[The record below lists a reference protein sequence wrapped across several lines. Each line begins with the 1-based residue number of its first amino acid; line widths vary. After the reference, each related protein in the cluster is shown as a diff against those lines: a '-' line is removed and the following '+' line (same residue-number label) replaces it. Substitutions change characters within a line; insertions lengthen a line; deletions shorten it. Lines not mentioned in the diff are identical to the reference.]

1 MTTTTGTS
9 TGTSAKYYFLQGVKY
24 EHLVAGVS
32 AGVTSTAL
40 LHPLDL
46 VKIRFSVDD
55 GRAISSPRYRSIWN
69 ALTTITHTEGFR
81 GLYKGVIPN
90 LWGSGSAWGLYFLFY
105 NTIKSTLQKGD
116 KNKVLSPNLHLLAA
130 AQAGATTLVFTNP
143 IWVIKT
149 RLCLQY
155 GDGLILSSKQKY
167 NGMIDAL
174 IKIYKAE
181 GLAGYYKGF
190 MPGLFGVSHGA
201 IQFMVYEEMKNR
213 YNAYRDVSITTKLGT
228 LEYLTFAASSK
239 VIAAA
244 STYPYQ
250 VVRTRLQN
258 QHYNYTGSLH
268 CIRMTWTHEGWRG
281 FYKGLA
287 TNILR
292 VTPATM
298 VTFLVYENVSH
309 FLLRSRYDVA
319 KVT

>member
-1 MTTTTGTS
+1 MTA
-9 TGTSAKYYFLQGVKY
+9 SAKVGGTKFYWVQSVKY

-32 AGVTSTAL
+32 AGMTSTL
-40 LHPLDL
+40 VLHPLDL
-46 VKIRFSVDD
+46 IKIRLAVDD
-55 GRAISSPRYRSIWN
+55 GRAISSPHYRGIWN
-69 ALTTITHTEGFR
+69 ALTTISKTEGLK
-81 GLYKGVIPN
+81 GLYKGVVPN

-116 KNKVLSPNLHLLAA
+116 KNKALPPNLHLFAA
-130 AQAGATTLVFTNP
+130 AQAGATTLLITNP

-155 GDGLILSSKQKY
+155 SDNLVVSTKEKY

-174 IKIYKAE
+174 VKIFKTE
-181 GLAGYYKGF
+181 GIRGYYKGLV
-190 MPGLFGVSHGA
+190 PGLFGVSHGA
-201 IQFMVYEEMKNR
+201 IQFMTYEELKNQ
-213 YNAYRDVSITTKLGT
+213 YNKYRNVPITTKLGT
-228 LEYLTFAASSK
+228 LEYISFAALSK

-258 QHYNYTGSLH
+258 QHLSYTGSIN
-268 CIRMTWTHEGWRG
+268 CIQMTWKFEGWRG
-281 FYKGLA
+281 FYKGLG

-298 VTFLVYENVSH
+298 ITFLVYENTSH
-309 FLLRSRYDVA
+309 FLLGNR
-319 KVT
+319 